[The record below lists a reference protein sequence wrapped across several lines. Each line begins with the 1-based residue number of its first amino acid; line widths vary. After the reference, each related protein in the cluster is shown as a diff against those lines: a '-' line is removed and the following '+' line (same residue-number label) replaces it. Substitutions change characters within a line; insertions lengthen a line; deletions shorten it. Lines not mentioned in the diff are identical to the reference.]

1 MDGYEII
8 SEWDLFSWLKE
19 LMTQIILEN
28 LDPILVEKLQVR
40 AIRQGRSLIEEL
52 KAIVKEAVQFETA
65 PSQQET
71 MEEARV
77 RLAQLRQQYQ
87 ERTFRDSAEL
97 LREDR
102 QL

>member
-71 MEEARV
+71 MKEARV
-77 RLAQLRQQYQ
+77 RLAQVRQQYQ